1 MKSLF
6 QQEVLKR
13 GVLFSAAHCV
23 SYSHTADDIDM
34 TLAAYFEALEVL
46 KRAVETGDVESL
58 LEGEPVK
65 PVFRP
70 L

>member
-1 MKSLF
+1 
-6 QQEVLKR
+6 
-13 GVLFSAAHCV
+13 
-23 SYSHTADDIDM
+23 M